1 MKGAK
6 QMIRRNGRRRRVLEV
21 TAQIQ
26 LYIADTIVDADLIYY
41 VDDRYMNMDD
51 LTNDIMDMIS
61 EDVNNL
67 EFDIIN
73 LEVR

>member
-1 MKGAK
+1 
-6 QMIRRNGRRRRVLEV
+6 MIRTKGRRRVLEV
-21 TAQIQ
+21 TAQVQ

-41 VDDRYMNMDD
+41 VDDRYTNMDD
-51 LTNDIMDMIS
+51 LTNDIMELIS

-73 LEVR
+73 LEVI